1 MATLSANKIT
11 DSGFSSSLATC
22 SPTGDEFSNTG
33 VEFIRIQNGH
43 ATAAYTVK
51 ITAATTSVKHP
62 SYGNLTKSDIY
73 KSVSS
78 PGSTSANDIILGP
91 FKQNAFNDLN
101 DKVQITYCATAVTTA
116 TAFAAASAISGSHLL
131 KIEVLYLDN

>member
-1 MATLSANKIT
+1 MATLTANKIL
-11 DSGFSSSLATC
+11 DSGFSSSMATC
-22 SPTGDEFSNTG
+22 TSAGDEFSNTG

-43 ATAAYTVK
+43 ASVAYTVK
-51 ITAATTSVKHP
+51 IVAATTTVKHP

-78 PGSTSANDIILGP
+78 SGSTNSNDIILGP
-91 FKQNAFNDLN
+91 FKQGAFNDVN
-101 DKVQITYCATAVTTA
+101 NKVQISYCATAVA
-116 TAFAAASAISGSHLL
+116 TAAAFASASAISGSHLL